1 MSLDSATNGSV
12 YICIKQFN
20 ARLADE
26 LTLKVG
32 DKVEVLADDSEY
44 NDGWFMGKNLL
55 TNDVGLYP
63 KSFTQLLNEKPEGTN
78 LLRSRSRRLASNKI
92 PATPSNNN
100 SRNSSNSTPIPNSA
114 SISKLSENLEKLSV
128 ATPHTP
134 GTGQVNKT
142 MNDIDKALQE
152 FQSDTHEDANPPPEQ
167 EETTPVSKHKLTKSI
182 IEDLDPLNAINW
194 TPQQVSSYFAL
205 ILGFDVDI
213 AGKLARH
220 KITGAILFQ
229 LDLAHLK
236 ELDIDSFGTRF
247 EVYKEIENL
256 KQLNATGGQY
266 KKNNRLVDDLSVLSD
281 DDSHANDSGSNFK
294 SPYTKSNASYP
305 HNNSDED
312 SSFNNTY
319 GSNTS
324 SRQASSSRGFTQSQ
338 TQLLPSASI
347 DQSKSVSRQ
356 NTFSRRHQRKRSQS
370 MENIPT
376 TSDVLMTPGK
386 RKSAIITT
394 PELSFMSPRKAPEP
408 PTQSPLNKSFKF
420 GENNQ
425 TVAPPSSSNLYITRT
440 NASSAG
446 LGISNQNGQNQSAGF
461 TSRPAS
467 SVYENSLMSGDGK
480 SHHRRN
486 SSTLSGLTGNGNG
499 THKRHSSL
507 FSFLSGQNEKGDDAT
522 TLKSPGLSKP
532 TTPSQLISPANVKRN
547 SRLESPRVED
557 EIEYLDIDQ
566 TQLSPRKS
574 KSLSRKSK
582 SIIKPDTR
590 ANSDSTVIASKT
602 NTNTSGGS
610 DGKDTTPIGRLK
622 TLRTASTQNFRNLTG
637 SKKLKTSAFQEGIQD
652 VAPDEAIKSANYS
665 GWMAKKSGNTLG
677 WRSRFFTLHGTRL
690 SYFGSLRDKKEKGL
704 IDITAHKV
712 IPISTEGD
720 SSSSNDKYIA
730 MYASS
735 TGFGRYCFKLVPPAP
750 GFKKG
755 LTFTQPKNH
764 YFAVETYEE
773 MRGWIKALMTAT
785 IDIDDSV
792 PVVSSCSTP
801 TVSLSKAR
809 ELLAKAREETKT
821 KDEELRAK
829 GFIRDGYENDFSESS
844 LSNTYNEFL
853 NNHASS
859 NNNESVTSEEDSP
872 IVASIDDT
880 TVSSVQRHSSDQQAV
895 PQGPP
900 TLSVDTS
907 IKNYKSPSTPQ
918 GFASPYLLASGLLSP
933 KLGNSFAPTTPNT
946 NGTGTPN
953 TTSSKEKKE
962 YFSDTYPATGSSSGA
977 GAGAK
982 EGTGS
987 GSSTPRSLS
996 RMISGGVKKKDKLLA
1011 YSSDGSGNHT
1021 FVIKKK

>member
-1 MSLDSATNGSV
+1 MSLDPATNGSV

-26 LTLKVG
+26 LNLKVG

-63 KSFTQLLNEKPEGTN
+63 KSFTQLLTEKAEGQT
-78 LLRSRSRRLASNKI
+78 LLRSRSRRLGSNKI
-92 PATPSNNN
+92 PSTPSNTNG
-100 SRNSSNSTPIPNSA
+100 RNSSSNTPSA
-114 SISKLSENLEKLSV
+114 SVGKLSDNLEKLSV
-128 ATPHTP
+128 KNPQTPVN
-134 GTGQVNKT
+134 GQVNRT
-142 MNDIDKALQE
+142 MSEIDKALQE
-152 FQSDTHEDANPPPEQ
+152 IQSDIHEDHKHEPEDS
-167 EETTPVSKHKLTKSI
+167 TPKPSTKHKPTKSI
-182 IEDLDPLNAINW
+182 TEDLNPMDAINW
-194 TPQQVSSYFAL
+194 NPQQVSSYFAL
-205 ILGFDVDI
+205 VLGFDVDV

-256 KQLNATGGQY
+256 KQLG
-266 KKNNRLVDDLSVLSD
+266 KKNNNKLIDDSSVLSD
-281 DDSHANDSGSNFK
+281 DTNDSGFK
-294 SPYTKSNASYP
+294 SPYNKSNTSYP

-312 SSFNNTY
+312 TSYSHHVY
-319 GSNTS
+319 GSNSS
-324 SRQASSSRGFTQSQ
+324 SRQVSSSRGHSQSQ
-338 TQLLPSASI
+338 SQLLPSASI
-347 DQSKSVSRQ
+347 DQNKSVSRQ

-376 TSDVLMTPGK
+376 SAEVLQTPGR
-386 RKSAIITT
+386 RKSAMITT

-408 PTQSPLNKSFKF
+408 PTHSPLNKSFKF
-420 GENNQ
+420 GDEN
-425 TVAPPSSSNLYITRT
+425 TTPSSSSNLYVTRT

-446 LGISNQNGQNQSAGF
+446 LGISNTNQQQQSSF
-461 TSRPAS
+461 PSRPAS

-486 SSTLSGLTGNGNG
+486 SSTLSGVTNSNNGV
-499 THKRHSSL
+499 HKRHSSL
-507 FSFLSGQNEKGDDAT
+507 FSFLSGQNEKGEDVS
-522 TLKSPGLSKP
+522 TLKSPGVFKSTTKSPGLSNP
-532 TTPSQLISPANVKRN
+532 TTPSQLVSPANVKRR
-547 SRLESPRVED
+547 SRLESPLHD
-557 EIEYLDIDQ
+557 DDTEYIDIDN

-574 KSLSRKSK
+574 KSLNRKSK
-582 SIIKPDTR
+582 SFVKPETR
-590 ANSDSTVIASKT
+590 STSDSNVVTSKADA
-602 NTNTSGGS
+602 
-610 DGKDTTPIGRLK
+610 DGKEGSTMGRLK

-637 SKKLKTSAFQEGIQD
+637 SKKLKTSAFQEGIQA
-652 VAPDEAIKSANYS
+652 VAPDEAIKTANYS
-665 GWMAKKSGNTLG
+665 GWMSKKSGNTLG

-712 IPISTEGD
+712 IPINTD
-720 SSSSNDKYIA
+720 SDATSNSNDKYIA

-809 ELLAKAREETKT
+809 ELLAKAREETMM

-829 GFIRDGYENDFSESS
+829 GFIRDGYENDFTESS
-844 LSNTYNEFL
+844 TSNTYNDFL
-853 NNHASS
+853 NNKST
-859 NNNESVTSEEDSP
+859 NNESLTSEEDSP
-872 IVASIDDT
+872 LVGSLDDS
-880 TVSSVQRHSSDQQAV
+880 TVSSVQRHSADQ
-895 PQGPP
+895 QGPP
-900 TLSVDTS
+900 KLSVDTTT
-907 IKNYKSPSTPQ
+907 KNYKSASSTPQ
-918 GFASPYLLASGLLSP
+918 GFTSPYLLASGLLSP
-933 KLGNSFAPTTPNT
+933 KLGTSLPPGSPTT
-946 NGTGTPN
+946 NGAGTPS
-953 TTSSKEKKE
+953 TTGSKEKKE
-962 YFSDTYPATGSSSGA
+962 YFSEYHAPSSS
-977 GAGAK
+977 AK
-982 EGTGS
+982 EGGS
-987 GSSTPRSLS
+987 GSSTPKSIG
-996 RMISGGVKKKDKLLA
+996 RMMSGGLKKKDKLLA
-1011 YSSDGSGNHT
+1011 YSNDGSGNHT